1 MVDLGLGF
9 DFDFG
14 PGDVRFFDRVA
25 PLYDRLMPPA
35 DADALADALSVS
47 RRPVRTVLDVAGGT
61 GRAARVLSGLVDADA
76 DDTGGVAAGGAGDAD
91 PGGETDASETVE
103 RGHGVVV
110 VDRSRG
116 MLRVARARGHE
127 CVAADATHLP
137 VPDDAVDAVTVVDAL
152 HHVRDQRALL
162 AEARRVVAPG
172 GVVVVVDFDPTTL
185 RGRALVALERA
196 VGFDSTFSTPDDLA
210 RFLDREGFVGRVVD
224 PGFGYVVV
232 GRVE

>member
-1 MVDLGLGF
+1 MVALDLGF
-9 DFDFG
+9 DYG

-35 DADALADALSVS
+35 DADALSDALSVS

-76 DDTGGVAAGGAGDAD
+76 DDPGGVDVGGAGDAI
-91 PGGETDASETVE
+91 G

-110 VDRSRG
+110 VDRSLG
-116 MLRVARARGHE
+116 MLRVARTRGHE
-127 CVAADATHLP
+127 CVAVDATHLP

-172 GVVVVVDFDPTTL
+172 GVVVVADFDPTTL